1 MPGTDTLSKAFLAKV
16 ALCSIATTSL
26 ITSVLN
32 VSVSQWNNQSYHTFE
47 TNDYMT
53 RIEHAYER
61 ITNEKARM
69 EWEEQSGVVGSAA
82 FVMSYYLVFCGGLVC
97 K

>member
-1 MPGTDTLSKAFLAKV
+1 MPGTDTRSKAFLAKV
-16 ALCSIATTSL
+16 ALCLIATTSL

-32 VSVSQWNNQSYHTFE
+32 FGVTRWNNRSYHTFE

-69 EWEEQSGVVGSAA
+69 EWEEQSKVVGSAA
-82 FVMSYYLVFCGGLVC
+82 FVMSYYSVFLAGLIC